1 MRLSKMQV
9 GDLVTHNSNGVIG
22 LVVKEVQSRIVDPDT
37 QREEGALYS
46 IRWFDEITYHH
57 TNHWWHE
64 LNKIS
69 V

>member
-1 MRLSKMQV
+1 MQV

-22 LVVKEVQSRIVDPDT
+22 LIVEEVQSGTWQTTEGDT
-37 QREEGALYS
+37 LREEGALYS
-46 IRWFDEITYHH
+46 IKWFDEITYHH

>member
-1 MRLSKMQV
+1 MQI
-9 GDLVTHNSNGVIG
+9 GDLVTHKSNGVVG
-22 LVVKEVQSRIVDPDT
+22 LIVEEVQSRIVDPDT

-69 V
+69 L

>member
-1 MRLSKMQV
+1 MQV

-22 LVVKEVQSRIVDPDT
+22 IIIQEVKSRVCDLGDL
-37 QREEGALYS
+37 REEGGLFS

-64 LNKIS
+64 LSKIS
-69 V
+69 L